1 MRNLRRW
8 SSPVVGV
15 VVLAVV
21 IWRLGTGPFLAGLRA
36 VDARAVLA
44 AAAVVLVTTLC
55 SAWRWTIVAR
65 GLGLGLSFRAAVA
78 AYYRA
83 LFLNLTLP
91 GGVAGDVHRGVS
103 HGRAERDVG
112 RAMRAVV
119 WERVA
124 GQVVQVVL
132 AMAVLLVL
140 PSPVRSG
147 MPFVLGG
154 AIAVCLGVLLLG
166 RLRAGGSDSRWVRAR
181 NAAAA
186 DVRDG
191 VLRRRALPA
200 VLFTSIVVAVGHT
213 VTFVIAA
220 RTAGAT
226 APTSRLVPL
235 ALVAV
240 LATALPNIGG
250 WGPREG
256 VLAWVFSAAGLGAAL
271 GAATAVT
278 FGVLVL
284 AASLPGAAVLIVERL
299 PRRRMSASRRHGWL
313 FRPEGAA
320 DA

>member
-1 MRNLRRW
+1 M
-8 SSPVVGV
+8 
-15 VVLAVV
+15 LAVV

-36 VDARAVLA
+36 VDVRAVLA
-44 AAAVVLVTTLC
+44 AAAIVLVTTLC

-65 GLGLGLSFRAAVA
+65 GLGLRLPFRAAVVG
-78 AYYRA
+78 YYRA

-103 HGRAERDVG
+103 HGRGERDVG

-124 GQVVQVVL
+124 GQAVQLVL
-132 AMAVLLVL
+132 AIAVLLVL
-140 PSPVRSG
+140 PSPVRSSL
-147 MPFVLGG
+147 PFVVAA
-154 AIAVCLGVLLLG
+154 AIGLVLAVALAG
-166 RLRAGGSDSRWVRAR
+166 RLWQGDGGSRWARLRSAAASDVRESLIAR
-181 NAAAA
+181 N
-186 DVRDG
+186 
-191 VLRRRALPA
+191 ALPA
-200 VLFTSIVVAVGHT
+200 VVLTSVVVAVGHT
-213 VTFVIAA
+213 ATFVIAA
-220 RTAGAT
+220 RAAGAT
-226 APTSRLVPL
+226 ASTSRLVPL

-256 VLAWVFSAAGLGAAL
+256 VLAWVFSAAGLGASL

-284 AASLPGAAVLIVERL
+284 AASLPGAAVLVVERL
-299 PRRRMSASRRHGWL
+299 PRRQVSSPRRPRSL
-313 FRPEGAA
+313 FRPEEAA